1 MSLSI
6 YLSIF
11 LGLDDLINDLVDHSE
26 FIKRSVN
33 EHESSRRSNV
43 IQASDSYQDTERIQ
57 ESISNEAIIT
67 NEGLVKNQ
75 ELVKNLFKAQN
86 SGSSDKKKQVILFF
100 HRHFMQFCSCI

>member
-1 MSLSI
+1 M
-6 YLSIF
+6 
-11 LGLDDLINDLVDHSE
+11 
-26 FIKRSVN
+26 N

-75 ELVKNLFKAQN
+75 ELVKNRDLFKAQN

-100 HRHFMQFCSCI
+100 HIHFMQFCSCI